1 MVPCQ
6 REMCNAALAFLQK
19 VSHTRE
25 RHVVSVC
32 IAIDVSDSTL
42 AAFITAVTAALGYE
56 ATNGASA
63 DVCGRS
69 MADIIVCETLHEP
82 RCGCAHL
89 PRIVL
94 SETLTLDSVM
104 HRTLPANEIRI
115 AKPFSAHILC
125 EALGDLA
132 APTAP

>member
-1 MVPCQ
+1 M
-6 REMCNAALAFLQK
+6 
-19 VSHTRE
+19 
-25 RHVVSVC
+25 SVC